1 MAPINRKQSKP
12 KAVQPEGSCHK
23 VLTDAESSHPTDFYD
38 WGSLTQELEAIMQT
52 SEVQRTPEVQ
62 RSPEVKRT
70 PKVRVTRPKKVLVK
84 RLKLKNRR
92 HKIQVGM
99 LKKKL
104 YSVRNL
110 RNNNDSK
117 HPDKTAP

>member
-12 KAVQPEGSCHK
+12 KAAQPEGSCHK
-23 VLTDAESSHPTDFYD
+23 ALTDAEGLHPPDLYD

-52 SEVQRTPEVQ
+52 PDDQGTAEVQ
-62 RSPEVKRT
+62 RSPEVERT